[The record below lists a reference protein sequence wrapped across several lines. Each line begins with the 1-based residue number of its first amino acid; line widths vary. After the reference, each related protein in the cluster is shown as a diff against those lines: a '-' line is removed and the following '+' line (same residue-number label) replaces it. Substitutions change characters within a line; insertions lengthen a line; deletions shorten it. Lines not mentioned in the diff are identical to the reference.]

1 MTGLTRGRAAA
12 CERGGGPM
20 MREIAR
26 GPDLECVLSGR
37 SQRARIFHCM
47 KHALFSVLLT
57 LTVACGGAADGKAE
71 QAIAIAKELRANP
84 AEAEAI
90 LKKHNLTVEQWEALM
105 FEIAEDPALSAKFEA
120 GLGK

>member
-1 MTGLTRGRAAA
+1 
-12 CERGGGPM
+12 
-20 MREIAR
+20 
-26 GPDLECVLSGR
+26 
-37 SQRARIFHCM
+37 M